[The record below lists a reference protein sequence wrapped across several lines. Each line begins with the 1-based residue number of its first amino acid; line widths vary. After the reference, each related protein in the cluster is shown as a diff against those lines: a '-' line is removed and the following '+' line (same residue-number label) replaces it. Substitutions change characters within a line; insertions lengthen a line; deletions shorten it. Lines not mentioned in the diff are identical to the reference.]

1 MEKKGLFHN
10 LYYKD
15 YERKIVLDHKTL
27 RSHIEYVYAG
37 KYYTVETGDRK
48 WIVDKIIYFLVTCFA
63 LFLFVC
69 SMTIKTTLNHVRHI
83 IMLQSICLLLCLL
96 LFVCAVSRLAAS
108 KRMTG
113 GAFKLSVIS
122 YREFAALIVFLSFMI
137 LLCQIRFAMME
148 SNLWSSLEM
157 LQISIQFVFTAVL
170 FCLYRQIKKEHYL
183 IEQSKDLPMGIDITN
198 DFANY

>member
-1 MEKKGLFHN
+1 MEKKGLFHS

-37 KYYTVETGDRK
+37 KYYTAETADRK
-48 WIVDKIIYFLVTCFA
+48 WIVDKIIYFLVTCSA
-63 LFLFVC
+63 ICLFVC
-69 SMTIKTTLNHVRHI
+69 SMTIQTTLNHVRHI
-83 IMLQSICLLLCLL
+83 IMLQSLCLLLCLL
-96 LFVCAVSRLAAS
+96 LFVCALSYLTAS
-108 KRMTG
+108 KRMTS

-122 YREFAALIVFLSFMI
+122 YREFSAVIVFFSFMI
-137 LLCQIRFAMME
+137 LLCQIHFTMTE
-148 SNLWSSLEM
+148 SDLWSSLEI
-157 LQISIQFVFTAVL
+157 LQISIQFVFATVL
-170 FCLYRQIKKEHYL
+170 FWLYRQIKKEHYL